1 MITFLSPAYYLT
13 ITKWLQSIKIQKE
26 FFKAKHNRMHF
37 ENSFHLKEKQ
47 QKNHQFYVFLPV
59 TLLGDLII
67 CDYES

>member
-1 MITFLSPAYYLT
+1 
-13 ITKWLQSIKIQKE
+13 
-26 FFKAKHNRMHF
+26 MHF

-47 QKNHQFYVFLPV
+47 QKKKHQFYVFLPV